1 MARTIAERIS
11 QAAERSFVGRRV
23 EFEMLRDAILADEL
37 PFVAA
42 YVHGP
47 GGIGK
52 SRLVQATLGAVSPPA
67 RTLLLDCGQ
76 IEPTPR
82 GFLRAVAAIVEGDER
97 EPVLDG
103 VARMLGDCGPR
114 TVLAL
119 DTYETFGLMD
129 AWLRQT
135 FLPIL
140 PETVMTLMAGRNTPS
155 AAWLTTPGWE
165 GLFREVEL
173 RSLDRD
179 DALRM
184 LAQRG
189 VGEEQAARVNRFA
202 RGHPLALEL
211 AAAALRTQPD
221 LDIAP
226 GPPPKILP
234 QLTAAFLAGLPART
248 AEAVEAAS
256 TVRRVTEP
264 ALAAL
269 LDIPTGADRFDDIR
283 ELPFVEMTGEG
294 LAFHDVVRDTVAQ
307 DLARRDPERHRRY
320 LLRAW
325 RFLNCES
332 HTTAMLDLWQ
342 RTADLLFLIQSPF
355 VREAFFPAGSSEVRV
370 EPAISSDAEAILGIV
385 AETAP
390 EEARLLQAWWDGL
403 PGAFH
408 VARDGAGTIIGFYLL
423 FQPEVADP
431 ALADADPLTRA
442 WLDHLRREP
451 VAEGERVLFLRRW
464 LSRPTGEMPSP
475 TQAACWLDVK
485 RTYMELRLDLRRLY
499 TAVKNLDPYAPALI
513 PLGFVTLPQ
522 ADVAVGDAT
531 LHTAMLDFGEAYID
545 GWLRR
550 LVGVEIGADGEDEDG
565 DSNRGL
571 PEGTVTIMFADIA
584 DSTGLTERLGDAAFR
599 SLARALD
606 GSVRAIIAETGGVPV
621 EGRLL
626 GDGLMAV
633 FTSARQAIECGV
645 RVSAAADETALGL
658 HLGLHAGDV
667 IREDDNV
674 FGGAVNI
681 AARVAAL
688 APPGEVLV
696 SETVRSLARTST
708 TVRFESRGP
717 HALKG
722 VEDLHSLYAIVAAPD
737 HTDQ

>member
-1 MARTIAERIS
+1 MARSIAERIS
-11 QAAERSFVGRRV
+11 QAAERSFVGRRAEV
-23 EFEMLRDAILADEL
+23 EMLREAILADEL

-52 SRLVQATLGAVSPPA
+52 SRLVQATLGAVSPPV
-67 RTLLLDCGQ
+67 RVLLLDCGQ

-82 GFLRAVAAIVEGDER
+82 GFLRAVAAALDGDER
-97 EPVLDG
+97 EPDLDG
-103 VARMLGDCGPR
+103 VAGMLGECGPR

-140 PETVMTLMAGRNTPS
+140 PETVLTLMAGRNAPS
-155 AAWLTTPGWE
+155 AAWIITPGWE

-173 RSLDRD
+173 RGLDPD
-179 DALRM
+179 DALGL

-189 VGEEQAARVNRFA
+189 LGKEQATRVNRFA

-248 AEAVEAAS
+248 GEAVEAAS

-269 LDIPTGADRFDDIR
+269 LRAPTGADRFDDIR
-283 ELPFVEMTGEG
+283 ELPFVEMTDEG
-294 LAFHDVVRDTVAQ
+294 LAFHDVVRDTIAK

-325 RFLNCES
+325 RFLSCES
-332 HTTAMLDLWQ
+332 HRTATLDLWQ

-370 EPAISSDAEAILGIV
+370 EPATPSDAVAILGIV
-385 AETAP
+385 VETAP
-390 EEARLLQAWWDGL
+390 EELRLLQSWWDGL

-408 VARDGAGTIIGFYLL
+408 VARDGAGTIIGFYLM
-423 FQPEVADP
+423 FQAGDADP

-464 LSRPTGEMPSP
+464 LARGTGELPSP
-475 TQAACWLDVK
+475 AQAACWLDVK

-499 TAVKNLDPYAPALI
+499 TAVQALDVYAPAVT
-513 PLGFVTLPQ
+513 PLGFVPLPE

-531 LHTAMLDFGEAYID
+531 LHTAMLDFGESFID

-550 LVGVEIGADGEDEDG
+550 LVGVEIGAEADEDG
-565 DSNRGL
+565 DVDGGL

-599 SLARALD
+599 SLARMLD
-606 GSVRAIIAETGGVPV
+606 GTARAIIAERGGVPV
-621 EGRLL
+621 EGKLL

-633 FTSARQAIECGV
+633 FTSARQAIDCAV
-645 RVSAAADETALGL
+645 RINAAADETQFGL

-667 IREDDNV
+667 IREDGNV

-688 APPGEVLV
+688 ASPGEVLV

-708 TVRFESRGP
+708 NVTFESRGP

-722 VEDLHSLYAIVAAPD
+722 VEDPHSLYVIVDAPD
-737 HTDQ
+737 RTAR